1 MDILW
6 SISNVTMEAFINW
19 KLRKQEIWK
28 YELSKLKMAKSS
40 FLLKKKILSF
50 INLRQFICF
59 NYKYEIPANR

>member
-6 SISNVTMEAFINW
+6 SIRNVTMEAFINW

-40 FLLKKKILSF
+40 FLLKKKNTF
-50 INLRQFICF
+50 F
-59 NYKYEIPANR
+59 YKFKAIYLF